1 MDYAELLKGIVR
13 DVRIAL
19 SFSTILPVGPVALA
33 DDGEITRASWALPV
47 AGLVV
52 GLIGAA
58 LYAIAHKAG
67 LTSGPAAMLALAAT
81 ILVTGAI
88 HEDGLADTADGLGGG
103 RTRESRLG
111 IMRDSRI
118 GSYGACALVISILLR
133 WSALASIGESERVAI
148 ALLVSHAAGRS
159 VLPAFM
165 WLVPAARLD
174 GLSARAGEPPG
185 QSAMIAL
192 GLGALCLLF
201 GFGVRDAIAGLVL
214 LALAGLT
221 IAWLANILIGGQT
234 GDILGTLEQAGE
246 IAIMLL
252 AAAILQ
258 TELRP

>member
-1 MDYAELLKGIVR
+1 
-13 DVRIAL
+13 
-19 SFSTILPVGPVALA
+19 
-33 DDGEITRASWALPV
+33 
-47 AGLVV
+47 
-52 GLIGAA
+52 
-58 LYAIAHKAG
+58 
-67 LTSGPAAMLALAAT
+67 MLALAAT
-81 ILVTGAI
+81 ILVTGVI

-103 RTRESRLG
+103 RTRESRLA

-133 WSALASIGESERVAI
+133 WSALASIGESERVGI

-159 VLPAFM
+159 ALPAFM
-165 WLVPAARLD
+165 WLVPPARLD
-174 GLSARAGEPPG
+174 GLSARAGEPSG
-185 QSAMIAL
+185 QSAVIAL

-201 GFGVRDAIAGLVL
+201 GFGVRDAIAGLIV

-221 IAWLANILIGGQT
+221 IAWLANRLLGGQT